1 MEELKK
7 QLEELEKKMSSQLD
21 EKAKKEVELQM
32 KAIKDQLEALKD
44 ASKEIAELKVSVD
57 EADKKAAKAQDDLRE
72 YMAEMGRQ
80 NANSQPKTKSFSD
93 ELGESLEKRK
103 GDLASYNK
111 NERRSIQM
119 ELKAVG
125 NMGAANTTISGTT
138 TFAGDSQL
146 GGIGR
151 KPYESVHIR
160 NLIRTQQITT
170 DSAFVIRD
178 NAGEGGPT
186 AVAMGAA
193 KPQSDRDY
201 VKLIV
206 PVTKIAHY
214 FKIPEEMLADI
225 SWLQGEISG
234 VGVEELM
241 AKEDNLLLFQ
251 AAGAGLFAGLTTA
264 TNSTAFAAPASLALA
279 IDNANNY
286 DVLVAAWTQLKTL
299 KSNAN
304 YALCNPADYA
314 KMVLT
319 KESTTS
325 GNYVFGAPNIAI
337 PNIFGI
343 PLVPH
348 NEITSDKFLIG
359 DFTKATIGQREGI
372 SVRFYDQ
379 NEDDAIKNMVTVV
392 IEERLTVVVDR
403 ADRLVY
409 GDFSDAR
416 AALET
421 A

>member
-1 MEELKK
+1 MDEKLVQELKA
-7 QLEELEKKMSSQLD
+7 LEEKLTGQLD
-21 EKAKKEVELQM
+21 AKTKKEVEAQI
-32 KAIKDQLEALKD
+32 KAIKDEYAQSITDLK
-44 ASKEIAELKVSVD
+44 AQIKIVKD
-57 EADKKAAKAQDDLRE
+57 EGDKAIEKAAEDFTQYK
-72 YMAEMGRQ
+72 AEMGRL
-80 NANSQPKTKSFSD
+80 NVSNSKEKSFND
-93 ELGESLEKRK
+93 ELGEQLEQHKSK
-103 GDLASYNK
+103 LQSYGTSREGVKFN
-111 NERRSIQM
+111 I
-119 ELKAVG
+119 KAVG
-125 NMGAANTTISGTT
+125 NMAAANTTISGTT
-138 TFAGDSQL
+138 TFAGNQQL

-151 KPYESVHIR
+151 KPYESMHIR
-160 NLIRTQQITT
+160 DLIRVQAIST
-170 DSAFVIRD
+170 DSAYAVRD

-186 AVAMGAA
+186 AVAMAAA

-201 VKLIV
+201 VKFIQ

-225 SWLQGEISG
+225 SWLQGEITA
-234 VGVEELM
+234 VGVEELL

-251 AAGAGLFAGLTTA
+251 AAGAGLFAGLTTVS
-264 TNSTAFAAPASLALA
+264 NSTAFAAPASLALA

-319 KESTTS
+319 KESATS

-343 PLVPH
+343 PLIPH

-359 DFTKATIGQREGI
+359 DFSKVTLGQREGV

-392 IEERLTVVVDR
+392 IEERVTVVADR
-403 ADRLVY
+403 VDRLVY
-409 GDFSDAR
+409 GDFSDGR